1 MNVKLWDLAPLNK
14 EAAVNLAKDCGVP
27 PLLAALLMVRGGS
40 TKEQVSRLLGQGE
53 LSDPYLMKDM
63 DRAVERIR
71 RALADYEK
79 IAIYGDYDADG
90 VTATAILYTYLREK
104 KASVS
109 FYIPQRDGEGYGMN
123 ISAVDTLAREGVELI
138 ITVDNGISANQE
150 IAYAKSLGIDVVV
163 TDHHQPHE
171 NIPQAAAVVDAH
183 QLDDQS
189 PFREL
194 SGAGVALKL
203 LIALENGD
211 AQGVLSRYADLAAV
225 GTVGDSVPLLG
236 ENRLIVLAGLEQI
249 NRRQR
254 PGLDAILDLNGDKAS
269 STKLAFS
276 AVPCINATGRMG
288 APQRAVRLLTYEDSR
303 NALALAEELRGDN
316 QRRKRVEAELTAQA
330 CQMVE
335 ENPRLAA
342 SRILVVTG
350 ENWHHGVVGIVAAR
364 LTERYGKP
372 CFVLSCEGDSARGS
386 GRSVE
391 GFSLF
396 QAVSACKDLLE
407 RYGGH
412 PMAAGVTL
420 PVQNIPEFTQRLN
433 RFAQLNCPEMPA
445 LTLHLDCTLK
455 PAAISLQTLSALEP
469 LEPFGAGN
477 AQPLFAI
484 DHVELKGVRPVGSA
498 GLHCRL
504 LCQRDG
510 HSFSCVLFGV
520 GPGGFPYPPG
530 TKIDLAV
537 NLQKNTY
544 RGESSV
550 EILVRDVKLSG
561 LDQKACLSSL
571 RVYEKFLRQEP
582 LSRQEAEELSPTR
595 DHLAALY
602 KLLPPKPGPVLG
614 AELLL
619 SALAPQGFTLGRL
632 LFSLDLLVQAGLA
645 QSRLQGN
652 LISACRVPVR
662 QKMDILASPM
672 LARLKD
678 LQKAV

>member
-1 MNVKLWDLAPLNK
+1 MNIKLWDLPPLDK
-14 EAAVNLAKDCGVP
+14 EAAVNLAKDCGIP
-27 PLLAALLMVRGGS
+27 PLLAALFMVRGFSDQEG
-40 TKEQVSRLLGQGE
+40 VSRLLSRE
-53 LSDPYLMKDM
+53 RLSDPYQMKDM
-63 DRAVERIR
+63 DRAVARIR
-71 RALADYEK
+71 RALEDFEK

-90 VTATAILYTYLREK
+90 VTATAILYTYLRGK
-104 KASVS
+104 NADVS

-123 ISAVDTLAREGVELI
+123 LSAVDTLAREGVELI

-171 NIPQAAAVVDAH
+171 EIPEAAAVVDAH
-183 QLDDQS
+183 QMDDQS

-203 LIALENGD
+203 LIALEDGNAEAIL
-211 AQGVLSRYADLAAV
+211 AQYADLAAV

-236 ENRLIVLAGLEQI
+236 ENRQIVLAGLEQI
-249 NRRQR
+249 NQRRR
-254 PGLDAILDLNGDKAS
+254 PGLDAILDLNGDGAT

-288 APQRAVRLLTYEDSR
+288 APERAVRLLTYEDSQ

-316 QRRKRVEAELTAQA
+316 RRRKAVEAQLTAQA
-330 CQMVE
+330 CQIVE
-335 ENPRLAA
+335 ENPGLAA
-342 SRILVVTG
+342 ERILVVAG
-350 ENWHHGVVGIVAAR
+350 ENWHHGVVGIVASR

-420 PVQNIPEFTQRLN
+420 PVENIPEFARGLN

-445 LTLHLDCTLK
+445 LTLRLDCSLK
-455 PAAISLQTLSALEP
+455 PAAINLETLAALEP

-484 DHVELKGVRPVGSA
+484 CGVELKGVRPVGSA
-498 GLHCRL
+498 GIHSRL
-504 LCQRDG
+504 LCRRDG
-510 HSFSCVLFGV
+510 RSFQCVLFGV
-520 GPGGFPYPPG
+520 GPGDFPYPLG
-530 TKIDLAV
+530 ARIDLAV
-537 NLQKNTY
+537 NLQLNTY
-544 RGESSV
+544 RGENSV

-561 LDQKACLSSL
+561 LDQRACLKSL
-571 RVYEKFLRQEP
+571 RIYEKFLRQEP
-582 LSRQEAEELSPTR
+582 LSPQEAQELSPTR
-595 DHLAALY
+595 EQLAVLY
-602 KLLPPKPGPVLG
+602 KTLPLKPGPALG

-619 SALAPQGFTLGRL
+619 SSLAPQGFTLGRL
-632 LFSLDLLVQAGLA
+632 LFSLDLLRQAELI
-645 QSRLQGN
+645 QGGVRGN
-652 LISACRVPVR
+652 FISAGRIPVES
-662 QKMDILASPM
+662 KVDIFASPM
-672 LARLKD
+672 LAQLKD